1 MQNYITY
8 RNTVCQKVKKVLQ
21 QSQAAEQSS
30 VWCAVC
36 GGELGWAGL
45 GWAVDMW
52 AAGDIIV
59 TRCVPTL
66 LYSHQ
71 PSLVLQHPHHKQD
84 ILQSV
89 SSTQLDNISRLT
101 RVHRTT
107 FMFAKYAAFG

>member
-1 MQNYITY
+1 MSGV
-8 RNTVCQKVKKVLQ
+8 R
-21 QSQAAEQSS
+21 
-30 VWCAVC
+30 CA
-36 GGELGWAGL
+36 GESWAGLGWAGLGWAGL